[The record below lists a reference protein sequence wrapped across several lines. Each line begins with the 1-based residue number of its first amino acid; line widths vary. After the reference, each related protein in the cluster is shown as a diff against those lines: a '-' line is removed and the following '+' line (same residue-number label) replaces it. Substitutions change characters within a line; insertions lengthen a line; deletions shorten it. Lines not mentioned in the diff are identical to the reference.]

1 MSKRITQTLCGVWDY
16 RIADGEY
23 TKKTVPYSDLS
34 VGFSECK
41 RSFDAP
47 ELAVKQRAFLVFEGV
62 TYGGDVTL
70 NGRMLGSMLPY
81 TEYRF
86 EVTDLLKEKDNL
98 ISVLIRDL
106 DEPFGPA
113 EGWENYSGII
123 RDVYLEYTEKTVVS
137 DVFWHSKLSE
147 DLLHAECT
155 AEIKTDGCEK
165 GQTVTLTLLDKS
177 GESVHTESVAAAPE
191 LRVEF
196 ELDGISLWSPDAPT
210 LYTLRVDILNE
221 NVLSDTYKCK
231 VGFKHFATKGKRFYL
246 NGEPIFLTGV
256 CRHDTYGDTGHVMS
270 REQMYEDMKMI
281 KELGVNYVRLVHY
294 PHHKHI
300 VEIADEIG
308 LFVSEEPG
316 LWWSDVSDSE
326 IFSRSLEV
334 LRRTVLRDRNHVS
347 IAFWLSFNECIFTPE
362 YIKASGEVCREA
374 DPYRLVSGANCMND
388 EMTKKY
394 YKECGFDFYT
404 MHPYSSATQRLM
416 NSANALTD
424 MPLLL
429 TEWGG
434 YYVYDHP
441 AQFEYFVRT
450 IVDLWHNTDDKPVVT
465 GAAIWCWNE
474 IYEFNRSAPACRD
487 GILRE
492 GLVDIYRRPN
502 MCTKLYKELFAE
514 IKNPRKPQCKLT
526 LSELHGNG
534 IPRPIDELVDTEA
547 QKRAYEKA
555 IELAKQP
562 IARYYHNGH
571 KLRIMKQGPV
581 LPDGITSLGELPV
594 SLSKRPF
601 VVDGENPF
609 ELDIG
614 RKTEKLYVIGA
625 VSLPYGFPIDGK
637 YGETAAILSLKY
649 EDGSFSDIPLRNGK
663 ELTTATAWLGPSR
676 INPVASNAPRA
687 IHFVWDMDGEHYI
700 ANALPIKADGVKKL
714 LSMSVRLENENY
726 NLLIYGVTVE

>member
-1 MSKRITQTLCGVWDY
+1 MKRIVQSLNGIWDY
-16 RIADGEY
+16 RIADGEF

-34 VGFSECK
+34 VGFAECR

-47 ELAVKQRAFLVFEGV
+47 DMAEKKRAFLVFDGV
-62 TYGGDVTL
+62 TYGGEVVL
-70 NGRMLGSMLPY
+70 NGKALGSMLPY
-81 TEYRF
+81 CEYRY
-86 EVTDLLKEKDNL
+86 EVTQLLCEKDNCL
-98 ISVLIRDL
+98 SVTVKDL

-123 RDVYLEYTEKTVVS
+123 RDVYVEYTEESLIT
-137 DVFWHSKLSE
+137 DVFWYSAVSE
-147 DLLHAECT
+147 DLSSVACAT
-155 AEIKTDGCEK
+155 EIKTDRLAE
-165 GQTVTLTLLDKS
+165 GQRLILTLLDKN
-177 GESVHTESVAAAPE
+177 GKTVYTEMVDAAAE
-191 LRVEF
+191 AEVKFDLDEVE
-196 ELDGISLWSPDAPT
+196 LWSPDTPT
-210 LYTLRVDILNE
+210 LYTLKVELLRE
-221 NVLSDTYKCK
+221 NISFDTYECK
-231 VGFKHFATKGKRFYL
+231 IGFKRFTANGKRFYL

-256 CRHDTYGDTGHVMS
+256 CRHDTYGDSGHVMS
-270 REQMYEDMKMI
+270 REQMYTDMKMI

-300 VEIADEIG
+300 VEIADELG

-316 LWWSDVSDSE
+316 LWWSDVSNPE

-334 LRRTVLRDRNHVS
+334 LRRTVIRDRNHVS

-362 YIKASGEVCREA
+362 YIKASGEVCREV

-404 MHPYSSATQRLM
+404 MHPYSSATGRLM
-416 NSANALTD
+416 NSATALTD

-502 MCTKLYKELFAE
+502 MCARLYKELFAE
-514 IKNPRKPQCKLT
+514 IKNPRKPECKLT
-526 LSELHGNG
+526 LSEFEESGVPHS
-534 IPRPIDELVDTEA
+534 IAELVDTDAQREA
-547 QKRAYEKA
+547 YGRA

-562 IARYYHNGH
+562 IPRYYHNGH
-571 KLRIMKQGPV
+571 KLRV
-581 LPDGITSLGELPV
+581 LREGARLPEGITGLGRLPV
-594 SLSKRPF
+594 ELSSRPF
-601 VVDGENPF
+601 VVDSENKF
-609 ELDIG
+609 ELRIG
-614 RKTEKLYVIGA
+614 RTTEKLYIVGA
-625 VSLPYGFPIDGK
+625 VSLPFGFPIDGK
-637 YGETAAILSLKY
+637 FGETAATLILEY
-649 EDGSFSDIPLRNGK
+649 ADGTVTEHPIRNGK

-676 INPVASNAPRA
+676 INPVASGAPRA
-687 IHFVWDMDGEHYI
+687 IHFVWNMDTEHYI
-700 ANALPIKADGVKKL
+700 ANLLPITADGTKKL
-714 LSMSVRLENENY
+714 EKVGVRLENENY
-726 NLLIYGVTVE
+726 NMLIYGVTVG